1 MKQPVIERVEA
12 HLAGMLLA
20 EDLKDRPHIVKKYLG
35 VFTLNRKKTSRR
47 QVEDCLKIIDKYY
60 IAKVLVPRIKYLDLC
75 FLTCV
80 DAKCS

>member
-60 IAKVLVPRIKYLDLC
+60 ISLTTAGSDQRLTTQTVL
-75 FLTCV
+75 
-80 DAKCS
+80 